1 MDKPISMVIKETK
14 SNLIQVCNE
23 SNLHISILQ
32 LIVKEMHDELNKVA
46 QRVMEEEELQYSNSI
61 KEKDCVEEGQ

>member
-1 MDKPISMVIKETK
+1 MNKPISMVIKETK

-46 QRVMEEEELQYSNSI
+46 QRVMEEEELQYSNAI
-61 KEKDCVEEGQ
+61 KEKDCVEEV

>member
-46 QRVMEEEELQYSNSI
+46 QRVMEEEELQYSNAI
-61 KEKDCVEEGQ
+61 KEKDCVKEV